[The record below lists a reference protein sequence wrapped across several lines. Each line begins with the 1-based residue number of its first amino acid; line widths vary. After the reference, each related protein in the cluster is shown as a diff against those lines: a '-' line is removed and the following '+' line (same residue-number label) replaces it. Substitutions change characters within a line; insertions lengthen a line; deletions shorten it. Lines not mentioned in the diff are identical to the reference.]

1 MKMSGGPNTVR
12 IKIALLVIALAI
24 GVGTLYYTNELV
36 HDLQKRER
44 QIVQFFAKGLEHVA
58 NSTDMNSDITFL
70 LENIIKPID
79 FPVILTDSE
88 NRINMES
95 PADIKNVKIDT
106 TMPKEKLKLFLE
118 DMVKEMDA
126 TNNPILVKYITETAD
141 TLILTKIHYGDS
153 ELITKLK
160 YFPYVQ
166 IIIAAIFIVTGYI
179 GFSQI
184 KKSEQS
190 NIWVG
195 MAKET
200 AHQFGTPLS
209 SLMGWIELLKLDYND
224 PVKVQDIT
232 EEIENDVE
240 KLNKITNRFSKI
252 GSKPEF
258 TEQNLHE
265 VTTQITEYFT
275 RRLPQ
280 SGKKVSLELTGSTE
294 AVAKINKD
302 LFIWVLENLIKNSL
316 DAIEQPNGKIRISI
330 EDHKHEVIIEVSDNG
345 KGIGLKN
352 RQDVFRPGYSTKRRG
367 WGLGL
372 SLAKRIIEVYHKGK
386 ILVKFSAPGEGTV
399 FRIVLNK

>member
-12 IKIALLVIALAI
+12 IKIALLVIALLI
-24 GVGTLYYTNELV
+24 GVGTLYYTNQLV

-44 QIVQFFAKGLEHVA
+44 QIVQLFAKGLEHVA

-88 NRINMES
+88 NRINMDS
-95 PADIKNVKIDT
+95 PADIKNVRVDST
-106 TMPKEKLKLFLE
+106 LSREKLKEILE
-118 DMVKEMDA
+118 NKVREMDV

-141 TLILTKIHYGDS
+141 TIILTKIHYGDS

-166 IIIAAIFIVTGYI
+166 IVIAAIFIVTGYI

-184 KKSEQS
+184 KRSEQS

-200 AHQFGTPLS
+200 AHQFGTPIS

-232 EEIENDVE
+232 DEIENDVE
-240 KLNKITNRFSKI
+240 RLNKITNRFSKI
-252 GSKPEF
+252 GSKPEL
-258 TEQNLHE
+258 TEQNIHE

-280 SGKKVSLELTGSTE
+280 SGKKVTLELTGSKE
-294 AVAKINKD
+294 ATARINKD

-316 DAIEQPNGKIRISI
+316 DAIEQPDGLIRILI
-330 EDHKHEVIIEVSDNG
+330 EDHKKEVVIEVSDNG

-372 SLAKRIIEVYHKGK
+372 SLGKRIIEVYHKGR
-386 ILVKFSAPGEGTV
+386 IFVKFSAPGEGTI
-399 FRIVLNK
+399 FRILLKK